1 MNLTFY
7 WDFLRPNIY
16 KELTFSQFNMTCNI
30 VYKSL
35 IVKISECFEKRLS
48 DNYLVFLIMIFE
60 KCTTKMLKI
69 KQESKRLYLGYFE
82 KSR

>member
-1 MNLTFY
+1 
-7 WDFLRPNIY
+7 
-16 KELTFSQFNMTCNI
+16 
-30 VYKSL
+30 
-35 IVKISECFEKRLS
+35 
-48 DNYLVFLIMIFE
+48 MIFE